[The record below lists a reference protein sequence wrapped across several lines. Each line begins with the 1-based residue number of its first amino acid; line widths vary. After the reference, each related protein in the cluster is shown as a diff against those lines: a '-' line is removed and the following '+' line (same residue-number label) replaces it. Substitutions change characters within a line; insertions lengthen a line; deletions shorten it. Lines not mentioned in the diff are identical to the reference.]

1 MTNKYTWVVIVYSQS
16 EKVDSWVFEH
26 PEDGARDKG
35 KAWVEKN
42 WGDGTDWSLHR
53 VSSKNNA
60 QKKAL

>member
-1 MTNKYTWVVIVYSQS
+1 MTNKYTWVVIVYDLG

-26 PEDGARDKG
+26 SEDGARHKG

-60 QKKAL
+60 Q

>member
-1 MTNKYTWVVIVYSQS
+1 MTNKYTWVVIVYDLG

-26 PEDGARDKG
+26 SEDGARDKG

-42 WGDGTDWSLHR
+42 WGDGSDWSLHR

-60 QKKAL
+60 Q